1 MSPAAL
7 PPNPSL
13 EQLKNQA
20 KSLLKG
26 HRSADPASAHRLRQT
41 LSHWSERTD
50 DEIFQTKFSLRNAQ
64 LVIAREYGFERW
76 VDLKR
81 HVESR
86 RATET
91 MPIEEDPMAP
101 DETAAD
107 AAEALIVLGANT
119 KIRTKA
125 GKNPLESTRL
135 KCN

>member
-7 PPNPSL
+7 PPNPNL
-13 EQLKNQA
+13 EQLKKQA
-20 KSLLKG
+20 KSLIKDL
-26 HRSADPASAHRLRQT
+26 RSADPASAQRLRQA

-50 DEIFQTKFSLRNAQ
+50 DEIFHTKFSLKNAQ

-91 MPIEEDPMAP
+91 ISKR
-101 DETAAD
+101 
-107 AAEALIVLGANT
+107 GARGASRA
-119 KIRTKA
+119 K
-125 GKNPLESTRL
+125 
-135 KCN
+135 